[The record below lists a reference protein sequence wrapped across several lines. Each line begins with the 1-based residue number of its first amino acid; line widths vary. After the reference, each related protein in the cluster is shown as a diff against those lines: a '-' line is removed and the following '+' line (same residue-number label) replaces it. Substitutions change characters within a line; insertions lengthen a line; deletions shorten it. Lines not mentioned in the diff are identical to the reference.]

1 MTIKRFYHRI
11 IDCMCVCI
19 LYMHACMHC
28 DYISYHIY
36 YCIFD
41 TQSLSVEYR
50 VTILL
55 TNIILFASK
64 RFSLCTNLIATTLQ
78 GVSLNFVSSF
88 VKFGHKSIQLHFS
101 IWNSWCKKCFYIQQW
116 IQLLLHAQSSAQNW
130 CTSQVVAVLNV
141 KIIRQ
146 CVWKK
151 NSKNWNANEKLKTT
165 KCNRRRSTHASPFND
180 KQTQHQII
188 AINYTDKTNKTIAA
202 AAAVATKNTQNCR
215 HMVQL
220 ENSRKKNVK
229 IINGENT
236 KGTKSNVK

>member
-101 IWNSWCKKCFYIQQW
+101 IWNSWCKNVFIFNSGFNCCFTLNRVPKIG
-116 IQLLLHAQSSAQNW
+116 AQVKSSQFW
-130 CTSQVVAVLNV
+130 TSKLYASAFG
-141 KIIRQ
+141 KEIRRIGTQ
-146 CVWKK
+146 T
-151 NSKNWNANEKLKTT
+151 KNWRQRNATGEEA
-165 KCNRRRSTHASPFND
+165 RMQVPSM
-180 KQTQHQII
+180 
-188 AINYTDKTNKTIAA
+188 TNKHNI
-202 AAAVATKNTQNCR
+202 
-215 HMVQL
+215 
-220 ENSRKKNVK
+220 
-229 IINGENT
+229 
-236 KGTKSNVK
+236 KSLQ